1 MSSTFTS
8 PIRIFKRNNPTN
20 DGTLAPDNTGAAIV
34 SQQKAIVGGAATTI
48 TIPAGSIIHSITNY
62 ITTAAGTPGA
72 TNVTI
77 NSTVV
82 GTLTD
87 AAGVNTAS
95 LTAAQAA
102 LLANVGLNDVT
113 LSYTAGASAVGFL
126 SVQYTARNVDGTIT
140 AYGAGLSNS

>member
-34 SQQKAIVGGAATTI
+34 SQQKAIVGGTATTI
-48 TIPAGSIIHSITNY
+48 TIPAGSIIHTITDY
-62 ITTAAGTPGA
+62 ITTAAGSPGA
-72 TNVTI
+72 TNVTLGG
-77 NSTVV
+77 TVV
-82 GTLTD
+82 ATLTD

-95 LTAAQAA
+95 LTAGQAA
-102 LLANVGLNDVT
+102 LLANIGTSDLT

-140 AYGAGLSNS
+140 AYGSGYTNS